1 MNELKW
7 AVLGTGVIANEMAQ
21 ALQNMGR
28 TLYGVCNRT
37 YDKAVSFAEKYH
49 VEKVYTSYDE
59 MYADHPLTLS
69 TSRHLTTPTMNLSGS
84 LCFTANMCLPKS
96 PLPST
101 AVN

>member
-21 ALQNMGR
+21 ALHHMGR

-49 VEKVYTSYDE
+49 VEKVYTSYKC
-59 MYADHPLTLS
+59 ALS
-69 TSRHLTTPTMNLSGS
+69 CTGQTDDAENL
-84 LCFTANMCLPKS
+84 AVINRQVYIIKS
-96 PLPST
+96 NDT
-101 AVN
+101 AVCCLKSLIKFL